1 MCSLY
6 ENIKQVLTLFFELKD
21 QEIFVWSTEKGD

>member
-6 ENIKQVLTLFFELKD
+6 ENIKQVLTLVFELKD
-21 QEIFVWSTEKGD
+21 QEIFVWSTKKGD